1 MTFGGL
7 GVYFWVFWVIFCL
20 LVCFCLVPSPE
31 APAASERKV
40 VEPLV
45 FTEAPLESQYIDWN
59 ALVNIMWPGVCLSE
73 AINHP
78 LGLQSHFPAL

>member
-40 VEPLV
+40 VAEAQNHLCLQRPL
-45 FTEAPLESQYIDWN
+45 
-59 ALVNIMWPGVCLSE
+59 
-73 AINHP
+73 
-78 LGLQSHFPAL
+78 